1 MKNHRRR
8 LSFVAVTMALA
19 LMLGACG
26 GQTASSSSQQS
37 DAQSTSPSAPS
48 QEASEKSGSQEE
60 SSVAEVTPVFGG
72 TFTSEDLEGNAV
84 DQTIFEGHDL
94 TMVNIWATFCGPC
107 LDEMPDLGELNTQYA
122 DQNFQIVGI
131 VVDVLNQDLTYN
143 EEQVALAK
151 EVVEKT
157 GASYTHLLPSTDL
170 LMNKLIYVTGV
181 PETVFVDSEGN
192 QVGES
197 YLGARSKEEWS
208 EIIEELLAEVQG

>member
-8 LSFVAVTMALA
+8 LSFVAMAMALA

-37 DAQSTSPSAPS
+37 DTQSASPSSSA
-48 QEASEKSGSQEE
+48 QEASEESSSQEE
-60 SSVAEVTPVFGG
+60 SSVAEVTPVFGE

>member
-8 LSFVAVTMALA
+8 LSFVAMAMALA

-26 GQTASSSSQQS
+26 GQTASSSSQQP
-37 DAQSTSPSAPS
+37 DAQSASSSSSA
-48 QEASEKSGSQEE
+48 QEASEESGSQEE
-60 SSVAEVTPVFGG
+60 SSAAEVTPVFGE
-72 TFTSEDLEGNAV
+72 TFASEDLEGNAV

-122 DQNFQIVGI
+122 DQNFQIVGM

>member
-8 LSFVAVTMALA
+8 LSFVAVAMALA

-48 QEASEKSGSQEE
+48 QEASEESGSQEE
-60 SSVAEVTPVFGG
+60 SSVAEVTPVFGE

-157 GASYTHLLPSTDL
+157 GRLLYPPSSVYGSADEQADL
-170 LMNKLIYVTGV
+170 CYRCSGDGFCGQRGQSGGRILSGC
-181 PETVFVDSEGN
+181 P
-192 QVGES
+192 Q
-197 YLGARSKEEWS
+197 
-208 EIIEELLAEVQG
+208 QGRMVRDH

>member
-1 MKNHRRR
+1 MKNHRYR
-8 LSFVAVTMALA
+8 LPFVAMVMALV

-37 DAQSTSPSAPS
+37 DAQGTSPSAPS
-48 QEASEKSGSQEE
+48 QEASEESGSQEE
-60 SSVAEVTPVFGG
+60 SSAAEVTPVFGE

>member
-8 LSFVAVTMALA
+8 LSFVAVAMALA

-48 QEASEKSGSQEE
+48 QEASEESGSQEE
-60 SSVAEVTPVFGG
+60 SSVAEVTPVFGE

>member
-1 MKNHRRR
+1 
-8 LSFVAVTMALA
+8 
-19 LMLGACG
+19 
-26 GQTASSSSQQS
+26 
-37 DAQSTSPSAPS
+37 
-48 QEASEKSGSQEE
+48 
-60 SSVAEVTPVFGG
+60 
-72 TFTSEDLEGNAV
+72 
-84 DQTIFEGHDL
+84 
-94 TMVNIWATFCGPC
+94 MVNIWATFCGPC

>member
-1 MKNHRRR
+1 MKNHRYR
-8 LSFVAVTMALA
+8 LPFVAVAMALA

-26 GQTASSSSQQS
+26 GQTASSSSQQP
-37 DAQSTSPSAPS
+37 DAQSASSSSSA

-60 SSVAEVTPVFGG
+60 SSAAEVTPVFGE
-72 TFTSEDLEGNAV
+72 TFASEDLEGNAV

-122 DQNFQIVGI
+122 NQNFQIVGI

>member
-1 MKNHRRR
+1 MKNHRHR
-8 LSFVAVTMALA
+8 LSFVAVAMALA

-48 QEASEKSGSQEE
+48 QEASEESGSQEE
-60 SSVAEVTPVFGG
+60 SSVAEVTPVFGE

>member
-1 MKNHRRR
+1 MKNHRHR
-8 LSFVAVTMALA
+8 LSFVAVAMALA

-37 DAQSTSPSAPS
+37 DTQSASSSSST
-48 QEASEKSGSQEE
+48 QEASEESGSQEE
-60 SSVAEVTPVFGG
+60 SSAAEVTPVFGE
-72 TFTSEDLEGNAV
+72 TFASEDLEGNAV

-122 DQNFQIVGI
+122 DQNFQIVGM

>member
-8 LSFVAVTMALA
+8 LSFVAVAMALA

-37 DAQSTSPSAPS
+37 DTQSASSSSST
-48 QEASEKSGSQEE
+48 QEASEESGSQEE
-60 SSVAEVTPVFGG
+60 SSAAEVTPVFGE
-72 TFTSEDLEGNAV
+72 TFASEDLEGNAV

-122 DQNFQIVGI
+122 DQNFQIVGM

-157 GASYTHLLPSTDL
+157 GASYTHLLPSEDL

>member
-8 LSFVAVTMALA
+8 LSFVAVAMALA

-48 QEASEKSGSQEE
+48 QEASEESGSQEE
-60 SSVAEVTPVFGG
+60 SSVAEVTPVFWE

>member
-1 MKNHRRR
+1 MKNHRHR
-8 LSFVAVTMALA
+8 LSFVAVAMALA

-60 SSVAEVTPVFGG
+60 SSVAEVTPVFGE